1 MTKIIIN
8 KNKKMVDV
16 AVSITEIPLS
26 PFTRDTSDWLRPDL
40 EAPLE
45 VPVRPKPNQVSG
57 RVKKKDSVTEV
68 MVGSTPPRS
77 RKGPDYKKL
86 VEAMDVLLEY
96 LEIFGFDRKGQKT
109 TPTLDHW
116 HLCSMECGWIK
127 FLKYKSAAFFS
138 MFLKDELPPKPFL
151 AEDKPL
157 QLVGGRAGRFIHQLL
172 KGKSAREFAVGIL
185 FLKKGWPRPE
195 KEDLRAALKDTFH
208 VLTTEKEVPK
218 TEIPRPLS
226 GREGES
232 FSDNVFVTLPDLEY
246 QVRRT
251 VREVFEGMKLSEED
265 LYRPYAPSVKSN
277 YVSSRKGL
285 GTYGTLKDLGFLF
298 DAPDFDYTSVFTV
311 LEQSADAP
319 PLIGINP
326 DFEPLLKERYRSV
339 YESVREALRVQKEQF
354 GGYDVAVQLVAL
366 AEALK
371 VRVIS
376 KGPPLIYFLLK
387 PLQKFMHSA
396 MRRHKT
402 FSLIGEPVSLE
413 HLKFFQKFEGDW
425 LSVDYRA
432 ATDLLNPY
440 LSNCAMDE
448 LCRVAEV
455 PPDLTELAH
464 LALTGHAVMKP
475 GLPFGV
481 VKLYKQLW
489 GQLMG
494 SIDSFPILCLVNA
507 AICRYSYEMGEG
519 GVSGWLDLSKTPL
532 LVNGDDGLL
541 RCSLSTKLV
550 WQQISSLGG
559 LQPSVGKVYFHP
571 NYLNINSTSFWF
583 SDQKFDPILYVNMGL
598 VLGLTR
604 SQGKVGSGL
613 IALKEE
619 GETIFESSSGQS
631 LGARHHELMKSTP
644 DFLRFKVHALFVKKH
659 RDVLTSVH
667 VPWWVPES
675 MGGVGLMPFVN
686 DNRSGYLDDPV
697 TGHRLGPSDEDLKCV
712 RVLLTSAKNLGPRAL
727 PNSQP
732 IEARRVWY
740 DKLPP
745 GINKLY
751 ELKSKAEESF
761 SSALVFKR
769 NQDDLFG
776 LLDTSAFYLVPS
788 RVTEVLDDL
797 KPSKILRSNERVWKR
812 LFNLQQQMKNFQGF
826 SVIEDAY
833 AYRRA
838 KFIRPDKIRLGEM
851 IELPDEESVHEPLVV
866 GPDDVVLMDFDEP
879 LPSWV
884 DVY

>member
-26 PFTRDTSDWLRPDL
+26 PFTRDTSVLLRPDL
-40 EAPLE
+40 EAPAK
-45 VPVRPKPNQVSG
+45 VPVRPTPKQVSG
-57 RVKKKDSVTEV
+57 RVKKKGSVVEV
-68 MVGSTPPRS
+68 MVGSTPPRV

-96 LEIFGFDRKGQKT
+96 LELFGFDRKGQKT

-116 HLCSMECGWIK
+116 HLCSVECGWIK

-138 MFLKDELPPKPFL
+138 MFLKDELPPKPFS

-157 QLVGGRAGRFIHQLL
+157 QLIGGRAGRFIHSLL
-172 KGKSAREFAVGIL
+172 KGKNAREFAVGIL

-208 VLTTEKEVPK
+208 VLTTVKDIPQ
-218 TEIPRPLS
+218 TDIPRPLQ
-226 GREGES
+226 GLDGES
-232 FSDNVFVTLPDLEY
+232 FSDELRVTLSDLEY

-251 VREVFEGMKLSEED
+251 VREVFSGNKFTDED

-285 GTYGTLKDLGFLF
+285 GTYGTLKDLNFLA
-298 DAPDFDYTSVFTV
+298 DVPDFEYTDVFSV
-311 LEQSADAP
+311 LDQSADAV

-326 DFEPLLKERYRSV
+326 DFEPLLKERYHSV
-339 YESVREALRVQKEQF
+339 YESVREALRVQKEMY
-354 GGYDVAVQLVAL
+354 GSNDVAVELVAL

-387 PLQKFMHSA
+387 PLQKFMHSV
-396 MRRHKT
+396 MRKHKT
-402 FSLIGEPVSLE
+402 FSLIGEPVKTE
-413 HLKFFQKFEGDW
+413 HFELFNRFIGDW
-425 LSVDYRA
+425 LSIDYKA

-440 LSNCAMDE
+440 LSWCAMDE
-448 LCRVAEV
+448 LCVVTEV
-455 PPDLTELAH
+455 PSDLSELAH

-475 GLPFGV
+475 GLPLGV
-481 VKLYKQLW
+481 IKLYKQLW

-507 AICRYSYEMGEG
+507 ALCRYSYEIGEG
-519 GVSGWLDLSKTPL
+519 GLAGWLDLHKTPL

-541 RCSLSTKLV
+541 RCSLSTKVV

-571 NYLNINSTSFWF
+571 HYLNINSTSFWF
-583 SDQKFDPILYVNMGL
+583 SDQGFEPILYVNMGL
-598 VLGLTR
+598 VMGLTR
-604 SQGKVGSGL
+604 SQGRVGQGL
-613 IALKEE
+613 IALKQD
-619 GETIFESSSGQS
+619 GETVHEQSSGQS
-631 LGARHHELMKSTP
+631 LGARHHELISSTP

-659 RDVLTSVH
+659 RDILDSVH

-675 MGGVGLMPFVN
+675 MGGVGLMPFVKG
-686 DNRSGYLDDPV
+686 DRSGYLNDPV
-697 TGHRLGPSDEDLKCV
+697 TGHRLGPSDIDLKCV
-712 RVLLTSAKNLGPRAL
+712 RILLTSAKDLGPRAL

-732 IEARRVWY
+732 IEARIVWY

-751 ELKSKAEESF
+751 ELKSKSEESF

-776 LLDTSAFYLVPS
+776 LLDTSTYYLQPS
-788 RVTEVLDDL
+788 RVTEVLSDL
-797 KPSKILRSNERVWKR
+797 KPSRILRGNERVWKR
-812 LFNLQQQMKNFQGF
+812 LLYLSQRMKNFQGF
-826 SVIEDAY
+826 SVIEESY

-838 KFIRPDKIRLGEM
+838 KFIRPEKIRLGEM
-851 IELPDEESVHEPLVV
+851 IELPDLESVHEPLVV

-879 LPSWV
+879 FPEWV
-884 DVY
+884 EAY